1 MEKIITIICNTLM
14 YGLFLY
20 TFYDYSD
27 FALVESLIVFI
38 SLLIFYLIRYKKT
51 YIDIKVIFI
60 NVFFFIIDLLI
71 LITCFSDKLKG
82 NDYMI
87 GLGGGD
93 IACVYYFIIFAV
105 YLIVLVLINIIK
117 KISMRYKR

>member
-1 MEKIITIICNTLM
+1 MEKITTIICNTLM

-27 FALVESLIVFI
+27 FALVETLIVFI

-51 YIDIKVIFI
+51 YIDKKVIFI
-60 NVFFFIIDLLI
+60 NVFFFVIDLLI
-71 LITCFSDKLKG
+71 LITCFSDKLQG

-93 IACVYYFIIFAV
+93 IACAYYFIIFAV

-117 KISMRYKR
+117 KISIGYKR